1 MGRRIALRLP
11 MKPVYWKPRYPS
23 RVSRERTWAK
33 RAAAREAALAASRPP
48 SRLGRLLR
56 RLLR

>member
-1 MGRRIALRLP
+1 LARV
-11 MKPVYWKPRYPS
+11 KPVYWKPRYPS
-23 RVSRERTWAK
+23 RVTRERTWAK